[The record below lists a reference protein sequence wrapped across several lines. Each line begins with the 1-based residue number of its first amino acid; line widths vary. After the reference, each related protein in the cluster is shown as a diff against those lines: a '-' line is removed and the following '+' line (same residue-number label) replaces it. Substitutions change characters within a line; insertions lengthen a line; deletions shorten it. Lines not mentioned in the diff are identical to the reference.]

1 MFWAV
6 FSEAGLRNDVD
17 GEIPNIR
24 NEAIE
29 SALLHF
35 KEQPSC
41 DPILR
46 ISLPFKGLRAEE
58 VDYVLKAL
66 VWSLKTVGP
75 AHVSVH
81 FKSSDRRSTY
91 WCIQVYLF
99 SYIRPWLTPFLYI
112 LIDSGATPAVRGNL

>member
-1 MFWAV
+1 M
-6 FSEAGLRNDVD
+6 D

-35 KEQPSC
+35 KERAELLRPGYT
-41 DPILR
+41 R

-66 VWSLKTVGP
+66 V
-75 AHVSVH
+75 
-81 FKSSDRRSTY
+81 
-91 WCIQVYLF
+91 
-99 SYIRPWLTPFLYI
+99 
-112 LIDSGATPAVRGNL
+112 